1 MTKKEIREIFHQHNI
16 QLSPTALDMIV
27 DDMRRQVRMM
37 ALRCNKGNV
46 KRLTEDLYYIA
57 IGKLNG

>member
-1 MTKKEIREIFHQHNI
+1 MTKKEIKEIFHQHNV
-16 QLSPTALDMIV
+16 QLQPAALDMIE

>member
-1 MTKKEIREIFHQHNI
+1 MTKKEIKDIFHRNNV
-16 QLSPTALDMIV
+16 QLSPGAYLMLE
-27 DDMRRQVRMM
+27 DDIRRKVRMM
-37 ALRCNKGNV
+37 AKRCKNGNV